1 MLGGMDVEDAVAAV
15 QRAQHGLITWDQ
27 ALAAGVSP
35 SGIRTRLARGDWV
48 TVRRGVYRLAGVRP
62 SFEHV
67 VMAACLAVGDACWAS
82 GRTAA
87 RLWGLDVPAPVTV
100 EVLTPPGVR
109 VRLGG
114 VTQHRSSELF
124 TADVTRHRLVPVT
137 SVARTLVDAA
147 TQLPGRRLGEAV
159 DDALR
164 RGLLDLDELAACVDR
179 LDRGGRRLIVPLRR
193 VLADRLLGYDP
204 GGSRR
209 ELDVLGVLRRGGLPA
224 PVQQFEVVVGGR
236 RRVLDYAYP
245 DERVGLE
252 FDGFAEHG
260 LLRSTF
266 DDDRVRGNDL
276 AVAGWLVL
284 HFTSKSAP
292 GHVVERTAEAL
303 SLRRRRPA

>member
-1 MLGGMDVEDAVAAV
+1 MDVEDAVAAV
-15 QRAQHGLITWDQ
+15 QRAQLGFITMEQ
-27 ALAAGVSP
+27 AGAAGLTPAGVRS
-35 SGIRTRLARGDWV
+35 RVERGEWV

-62 SFEHV
+62 SFESV
-67 VMAACLAVGDACWAS
+67 VLAVCLAVGDACWAS

-87 RLWGLDVPAPVTV
+87 RLWGLDVPAPATV

-114 VTQHRSSELF
+114 VTQHRSGELY
-124 TADVTRHRLVPVT
+124 TADVTRHRFVPVT

-147 TQLPGRRLGEAV
+147 AHLPGRRLGEAV

-179 LDRGGRRLIVPLRR
+179 LDHGGRRLIVPLRR
-193 VLADRLLGYDP
+193 ALADRLPGYDA

-209 ELDVLGVLRRGGLPA
+209 ELDVLAVLRRGGLPA
-224 PVQQFEVVVGGR
+224 PVQQYDVVVGGR
-236 RRVLDYAYP
+236 RRFLDYAYP

-284 HFTSKSAP
+284 HFTSKSSPA
-292 GHVVERTAEAL
+292 HVVERTGEAL